1 MKKSIFFCLLASFA
15 FANECDDKIAKLKN
29 ELEFAKKHNNAF
41 KIQGLNVA
49 INELSSKCKDD
60 PAFYAKA
67 LETKAQKQKA
77 LAELE
82 TKLSELESQKKMMS
96 KAEFKAKKLNL
107 KHKKIGSKPNLKH
120 LNFIEI

>member
-29 ELEFAKKHNNAF
+29 ELEFAKKYNNAF
-41 KIQGLNVA
+41 KIQGLNIA

-82 TKLSELESQKKMMS
+82 AKLSELESQKKTMS
-96 KAEFKAKKLNL
+96 KAEFKAKKAEFKAQKDRL
-107 KHKKIGSKPNLKH
+107 KAELKA
-120 LNFIEI
+120 LELY

>member
-1 MKKSIFFCLLASFA
+1 MLASFA

-82 TKLSELESQKKMMS
+82 AKLSELESQKKTMS
-96 KAEFKAKKLNL
+96 KAELRLKKLNL
-107 KHKKIGSKPNLKH
+107 KRKKIGSKPN
-120 LNFIEI
+120 

>member
-1 MKKSIFFCLLASFA
+1 MLASFA

-60 PAFYAKA
+60 PTFYAKA

-82 TKLSELESQKKMMS
+82 AKLSELESQKKTMS
-96 KAEFKAKKLNL
+96 KAEFKAQKDRL
-107 KHKKIGSKPNLKH
+107 KAELKA
-120 LNFIEI
+120 LELY